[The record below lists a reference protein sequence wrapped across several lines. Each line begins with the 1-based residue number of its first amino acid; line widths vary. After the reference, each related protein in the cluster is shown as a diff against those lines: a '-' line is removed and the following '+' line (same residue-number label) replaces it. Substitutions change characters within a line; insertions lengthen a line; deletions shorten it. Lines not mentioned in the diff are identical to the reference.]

1 MAVAKIVLTLEIQQC
16 EDLSIIDELVE
27 NIKELEK
34 EFNNEINLSIV
45 DCERPFWRT
54 DLVEFEDLLDIPIII
69 GITELWIPKKKR
81 NKGYASKIL
90 NCINDTIGKS
100 AIIFAKAGIMYKEY
114 PTKKWSIKNES
125 GKQLIPVAEVLGN
138 QASFWSNRGF
148 MNINELIGYEQFSM
162 IHIYNNPL
170 GMVAKQYME
179 SYLVLKGRIPF
190 NRVKNIYKSLIQCLL
205 SFNNDK
211 DIVLY
216 PWNKSKLNEFRIKEK
231 AATKIPDNII
241 NELLLKSKIWF
252 SEYEGLINDIYTSN
266 MIHANRTILTEIGG
280 AEVVLNKYKNIIASE
295 PAVLINVSDN
305 VKYINLFD
313 DDGLSYEDS
322 LSLYLMEGFALYSD
336 GFWIE
341 KLWHYDFNDNVVID
355 EKSEDNNKPI
365 AYVGFIKD
373 IPELH

>member
-1 MAVAKIVLTLEIQQC
+1 MAVAKIALTLEIQQC
-16 EDLSIIDELVE
+16 KDLSIIDELVE
-27 NIKELEK
+27 KIKELEK
-34 EFNNEINLSIV
+34 EFINEINLSIV
-45 DCERPFWRT
+45 DCEKPFWRT

-100 AIIFAKAGIMYKEY
+100 AIIFAKAGIIYKEY

-148 MNINELIGYEQFSM
+148 MNINELIGHEQFSM

-190 NRVKNIYKSLIQCLL
+190 IVVKNIYKSLIQCLL
-205 SFNNDK
+205 SFDNDK

-216 PWNKSKLNEFRIKEK
+216 PWNKSKLDEFGIKEK

-241 NELLLKSKIWF
+241 DELRLKSRIWF
-252 SEYEGLINDIYTSN
+252 SEYEGPINDIYTSN
-266 MIHANRTILTEIGG
+266 MIHVNRTILTEIGG

-295 PAVLINVSDN
+295 PAVLINVSNN
-305 VKYINLFD
+305 VKYISSFNK
-313 DDGLSYEDS
+313 LSSEYKS
-322 LSLYLMEGFALYSD
+322 LLMEGFALYSD

-341 KLWHYDFNDNVVID
+341 KSWYYCITDNAIVD